1 MSDSTMSKT
10 LRKGGLPSG
19 KTFGGDRN
27 TLRMVGRYLILSLVT
42 AAVVLPVA
50 WIVLASF
57 KSQAELF
64 RRPATIFPE
73 SFLLSNYTEALEQF
87 AFLKYVRNSVVV
99 TIGAT
104 LLTLGINSMAAFALA
119 KYSFR
124 GRDALFLITLGTIMI
139 PLQIIM
145 IPVFLVCASLGL
157 TNSLW
162 GLIIPPAATPTGVF
176 LLRQYILT
184 IPDELLDAARLDGAG
199 EWQLFRRIILP
210 LARPALA
217 VVTIFS
223 VIWRWNDFLWPLI
236 IVQSDD
242 LLTLQVAL
250 ARFQGEL
257 VISWN
262 YVLAMTVVSMLPVV
276 VVFLL
281 MQKQLVSGIA
291 SGGLKY

>member
-1 MSDSTMSKT
+1 MGVSS
-10 LRKGGLPSG
+10 
-19 KTFGGDRN
+19 
-27 TLRMVGRYLILSLVT
+27 VGRRTAPSVLARYAALAILA
-42 AAVVLPVA
+42 AAVIFPVV

-64 RRPATIFPE
+64 RRPATIFPDG
-73 SFLLSNYTEALEQF
+73 FLLSNYTDALEQF
-87 AFLKYVRNSVVV
+87 TFLKYVRNSVVV
-99 TIGAT
+99 TLGAT
-104 LLTLGINSMAAFALA
+104 MLTLSINSMAAFALA

-124 GRDALFLITLGTIMI
+124 GRDALFLLTLGTIMI

-176 LLRQYILT
+176 LLRQYIMS

-199 EWQLFRRIILP
+199 EWQVFRRIILP

-262 YVLAMTVVSMLPVV
+262 YVLAMAVVSMIPVI

-281 MQKQLVSGIA
+281 MQRQLISGIA